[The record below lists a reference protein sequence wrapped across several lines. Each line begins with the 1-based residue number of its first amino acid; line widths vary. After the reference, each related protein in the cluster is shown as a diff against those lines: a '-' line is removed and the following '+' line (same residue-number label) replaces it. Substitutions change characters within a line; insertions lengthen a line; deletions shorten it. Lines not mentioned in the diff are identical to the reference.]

1 MPEFKQ
7 AAGAPY
13 SLTLRPGHEELLQL
27 DWAQPLLR
35 WDSPFLVERPA
46 GLSRHLVRF
55 VEIAE
60 LTYALKELP
69 LMPARRDYEVL
80 RLLEERGASA
90 VRPVGLAIRPEGDPT
105 AEGAAILVT
114 RFADAAVPYRH
125 VFASGDPRLV
135 RSRLVDALAG
145 LLVELHLYGC
155 FWGDCSLS
163 NVLYRQDGAT
173 LETILVDA
181 ETATIRPFLSDGGR
195 NEDIGIM
202 VENVGAEMADL
213 AASEGRSLDEADF
226 ELGEE
231 VAVSYRALWQEVS
244 GQESIPDDQRYRIAD
259 RVRRLNELGFEVDEI
274 ELEPHPSREHVHLK
288 VRVGDRNW
296 HANRLR
302 ELTGLEASE
311 NQAKQLLADLQYW
324 EMLLGPALP
333 GDRALRAARW
343 RMEVYGPWVIRLA
356 ERFRGRD
363 PVQAYCDLLTHRYYL
378 SVAAGHDVGTELAF
392 EDWTARR

>member
-1 MPEFKQ
+1 M
-7 AAGAPY
+7 AA
-13 SLTLRPGHEELLQL
+13 
-27 DWAQPLLR
+27 
-35 WDSPFLVERPA
+35 V
-46 GLSRHLVRF
+46 
-55 VEIAE
+55 
-60 LTYALKELP
+60 TYALKELP
-69 LMPARRDYEVL
+69 LLPARRDYEVL
-80 RLLEERGASA
+80 RLLEERGAAA
-90 VRPVGLAIRPEGDPT
+90 VRPVGLAIRPEGDPA

-114 RFADAAVPYRH
+114 RFADGAVPYRQ
-125 VFASGDPRLV
+125 VFASSDPRLV
-135 RSRLVDALAG
+135 RARLVDALAG

-195 NEDIGIM
+195 TEDIQIM

-213 AASEGRSLDEADF
+213 GAAEGRSLEEADF

-231 VAVSYRALWQEVS
+231 VAASYRGLWQEVA
-244 GQESIPDDQRYRIAD
+244 GRESIPDDQRYRIAD
-259 RVRRLNELGFEVDEI
+259 RVRRLNDLGFEVDEM
-274 ELEPHPSREHVHLK
+274 ELEPHPSHQHVHLK
-288 VRVGDRNW
+288 LKVGDRNW

-311 NQAKQLLADLQYW
+311 NQARQLLSDLQYW
-324 EMLLGPALP
+324 ELLLGPALP

-343 RMEVYGPWVIRLA
+343 RLEVYAPWVARLA
-356 ERFRGRD
+356 QWFPGSD

-378 SVAAGHDVGTELAF
+378 SVAAGHDVGTDIAF
-392 EDWTARR
+392 DDLTARRRD

>member
-1 MPEFKQ
+1 
-7 AAGAPY
+7 
-13 SLTLRPGHEELLQL
+13 
-27 DWAQPLLR
+27 
-35 WDSPFLVERPA
+35 
-46 GLSRHLVRF
+46 
-55 VEIAE
+55 
-60 LTYALKELP
+60 
-69 LMPARRDYEVL
+69 MPARRDYEVL

-90 VRPVGLAIRPEGDPT
+90 VRPVGLAIRPERDPS
-105 AEGAAILVT
+105 AEAAAILVT

-125 VFASGDPRLV
+125 VFAASDPRLV
-135 RSRLVDALAG
+135 RTRLVDALAG

-163 NVLYRQDGAT
+163 NVLYRHDGAT

-195 NEDIGIM
+195 TEDLEIM

-231 VAVSYRALWQEVS
+231 VAASYRALWQEVAVRDS
-244 GQESIPDDQRYRIAD
+244 VPYDQRYRIAD
-259 RVRRLNELGFEVDEI
+259 RVRRLNDLGFEVDEI
-274 ELEPHPSREHVHLK
+274 ELEPHPSQGHLHLK

-311 NQAKQLLADLQYW
+311 NQARHLLSDLQYW

-343 RMEVYGPWVIRLA
+343 RMEVYASWVARLA
-356 ERFRGRD
+356 ERFPGGD
-363 PVQAYCDLLTHRYYL
+363 PVQAYCNLLTHRYYL
-378 SVAAGHDVGTELAF
+378 SVAAGHDVGTDVAF
-392 EDWTARR
+392 DDWTARGHGQRSHKP

>member
-1 MPEFKQ
+1 V
-7 AAGAPY
+7 
-13 SLTLRPGHEELLQL
+13 
-27 DWAQPLLR
+27 
-35 WDSPFLVERPA
+35 LVERPA

-55 VEIAE
+55 IEIAQ

-69 LMPARRDYEVL
+69 LQPARRDYEVL

-90 VRPVGLAIRPEGDPT
+90 VRPVGLAIRPDGDPA

-125 VFASGDPRLV
+125 VFASGDPRFV
-135 RSRLVDALAG
+135 RTRLVDALAG

-195 NEDIGIM
+195 TEDIEIM

-213 AASEGRSLDEADF
+213 GASEGRSLENADF
-226 ELGEE
+226 ALGEE
-231 VAVSYRALWQEVS
+231 VAASYRALWQEVA
-244 GQESIPDDQRYRIAD
+244 GRETIPDDQRYRIAD
-259 RVRRLNELGFEVDEI
+259 RVRRLNELGFEVDEM
-274 ELEPHPSREHVHLK
+274 ELEPHPSRQHVHLK
-288 VRVGDRNW
+288 LKVGDRNW

-343 RMEVYGPWVIRLA
+343 RMEVYAHWVARLA
-356 ERFRGRD
+356 EWFPGGD
-363 PVQAYCDLLTHRYYL
+363 PVQAYCDLLTHRYFL
-378 SVAAGHDVGTELAF
+378 SVAAGRDVGTEATFDDLS
-392 EDWTARR
+392 ARRRD

>member
-1 MPEFKQ
+1 
-7 AAGAPY
+7 
-13 SLTLRPGHEELLQL
+13 LLQL
-27 DWAQPLLR
+27 DWAKPLAR
-35 WDSPFLVERPA
+35 WKSPFLVARPA
-46 GLSRHLVRF
+46 GISRHLVRF
-55 VEIAE
+55 VEIAGV
-60 LTYALKELP
+60 TYALKELP
-69 LMPARRDYEVL
+69 LLPARRDYEVL

-90 VRPVGLAIRPEGDPT
+90 VRPVGLAIRPEGDPA
-105 AEGAAILVT
+105 AEAAAILVT

-135 RSRLVDALAG
+135 RTRLVDALAG

-195 NEDIGIM
+195 TEDIEIM

-213 AASEGRSLDEADF
+213 GASEGRPLEEADF
-226 ELGEE
+226 ELGRE
-231 VAVSYRALWQEVS
+231 VAASYSALWQEVA
-244 GQESIPDDQRYRIAD
+244 GRESVPDDQRYRIAD
-259 RVRRLNELGFEVDEI
+259 RVRRLNDLGFEVDEI
-274 ELEPHPSREHVHLK
+274 ELEPHPSHQHVHLK

-302 ELTGLEASE
+302 ELTGLATSE
-311 NQAKQLLADLQYW
+311 NQARLLLSDLQYW

-343 RMEVYGPWVIRLA
+343 RMEVYAPWVARLA
-356 ERFRGRD
+356 ERFPGSD
-363 PVQAYCDLLTHRYYL
+363 PVQGYCDLLTHRYYL
-378 SVAAGHDVGTELAF
+378 SVAAGRDVGTDVAF
-392 EDWTARR
+392 DDWAAHRREQTTPQP